1 MAKAM
6 VAVARPFEFEG
17 RQGAATD
24 YDVSLMLR
32 FQKGEEIAFQELVER
47 NHARVIGLIYRFIN
61 DASDAEDLAQEVFLR
76 IYRARVGYKP
86 TAKFST
92 WMFRITAN
100 VSLNALRSRA
110 NRRDDVSIDQMAEGS
125 EAPRAIPDLDG
136 HQPDYHLH
144 KQELQEKV
152 QEAIQALPEKQQVAV
167 VLNKYEGMSYADIAR
182 TIGCSTMAVKS
193 LLARARDNL
202 KERLVL
208 YMHTGRGRKK
218 LA

>member
-1 MAKAM
+1 MAKAIA
-6 VAVARPFEFEG
+6 AVAGSYEQAG
-17 RQGAATD
+17 RRGAAAD

-32 FQKGEEIAFQELVER
+32 FQKGEELAFQELVER
-47 NHARVIGLIYRFIN
+47 NHGRVVGLIYRFIS

-76 IYRARVGYKP
+76 IYRARKTYKP

-110 NRRDDVSIDQMAEGS
+110 NRKDDVSIDQVTDFGDG
-125 EAPRAIPDLDG
+125 PRAMPDPDTKMPDHDL
-136 HQPDYHLH
+136 HQE
-144 KQELQEKV
+144 ELQQKV
-152 QEAIQALPEKQQVAV
+152 REAIAELPEKQQVAV
-167 VLNKYEGMSYADIAR
+167 VLNKYEGMSYAEIAD

-202 KERLVL
+202 KDHLLL
-208 YMHTGRGRKK
+208 YIRTGRGRQRVG
-218 LA
+218 

>member
-1 MAKAM
+1 MAKAI
-6 VAVARPFEFEG
+6 AVAAGSYEQAG
-17 RQGAATD
+17 RRGAAAD

-32 FQKGEEIAFQELVER
+32 FQKGQELAFQELVER
-47 NHARVIGLIYRFIN
+47 NHARVIGLVYRFIS

-76 IYRARVGYKP
+76 IYRARHTYKP

-110 NRRDDVSIDQMAEGS
+110 NRKDDVSIDQVTDFGDG
-125 EAPRAIPDLDG
+125 PRALPDHDTKMPDHDL
-136 HQPDYHLH
+136 HQA
-144 KQELQEKV
+144 ELEEKV
-152 QEAIQALPEKQQVAV
+152 REAVAELPEKQQVAV
-167 VLNKYEGMSYADIAR
+167 VLNKYEGMSYAEVAD

-202 KERLVL
+202 KDRLLL
-208 YMHTGRGRKK
+208 YIRTGRGRQR
-218 LA
+218 LT